1 LAVSDWDVAAAW
13 AAVRARIAA
22 ACARVDRSPADVE
35 LLAVSKFHEPSAIRR
50 AYEAGQ
56 RAFGENY
63 VQELADKAQVLSDL
77 PELRWSLIGRLQRN
91 KAKDAVRIGCAV
103 QTIDSLRLAET
114 LADRA
119 ADAGRVIDVFIQ
131 VNIADEP
138 QKAGVVVA
146 ELPQLTA
153 AVRAAPSL
161 RLRGLMT
168 IPKAD
173 ASDDETRGYFRRMGA
188 LARELDLNELSMGMS
203 DDFEIAIEEGA
214 TIVRVGTAIF
224 GARAPREVA

>member
-1 LAVSDWDVAAAW
+1 
-13 AAVRARIAA
+13 
-22 ACARVDRSPADVE
+22 
-35 LLAVSKFHEPSAIRR
+35 
-50 AYEAGQ
+50 
-56 RAFGENY
+56 
-63 VQELADKAQVLSDL
+63 
-77 PELRWSLIGRLQRN
+77 
-91 KAKDAVRIGCAV
+91 
-103 QTIDSLRLAET
+103 AET

-119 ADAGRVIDVFIQ
+119 ADVGRVIDVFIQ

-214 TIVRVGTAIF
+214 TLIRVGTAIF
-224 GARAPREVA
+224 GPRRR